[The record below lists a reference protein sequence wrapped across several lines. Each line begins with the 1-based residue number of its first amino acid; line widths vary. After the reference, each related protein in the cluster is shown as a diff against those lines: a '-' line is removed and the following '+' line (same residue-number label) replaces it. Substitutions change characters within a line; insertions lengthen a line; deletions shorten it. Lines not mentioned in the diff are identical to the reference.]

1 MKLNQGTDVGV
12 KKISHK
18 GAKGT
23 KKYLNSKLQLCELR
37 AFVGK
42 ELLLPEI
49 KRNGNNRFVIGFTE
63 FDMR

>member
-23 KKYLNSKLQLCELR
+23 KKYLISKLN
-37 AFVGK
+37 FVCFVSLWEK
-42 ELLLPEI
+42 NYCSLSLKL
-49 KRNGNNRFVIGFTE
+49 NGTVTI
-63 FDMR
+63 DS